1 MTKQDIA
8 APAETFGTFAKRERE
23 RSMREAGIGDV
34 ATDQVG
40 VSTSDRPSF
49 AAIHAS
55 PACCSSSSYSTGMLH
70 LASPAARARS
80 ALRPSGKTSCRSWG
94 SQRVEIR

>member
-23 RSMREAGIGDV
+23 RLMREAGIGDM

-49 AAIHAS
+49 AAIHSS

-70 LASPAARARS
+70 LASPAARARV
-80 ALRPSGKTSCRSWG
+80 RPSPLRKD
-94 SQRVEIR
+94 